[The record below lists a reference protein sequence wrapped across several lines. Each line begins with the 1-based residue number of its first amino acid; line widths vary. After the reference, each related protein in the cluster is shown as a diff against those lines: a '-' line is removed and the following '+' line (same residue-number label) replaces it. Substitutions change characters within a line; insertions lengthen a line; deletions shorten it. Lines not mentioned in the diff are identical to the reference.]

1 MRQVIDTAPRDGK
14 VVILEDD
21 ASGTYDVAQWSIEA
35 GNWIGENGEPSKITP
50 THWYAMPGDKYALP
64 EDSQVGPLAS
74 RRRGYNFFH
83 PFNFFSSDRS
93 APRQSA
99 AASDAIEH
107 RPVANAVSMNA
118 VVEAQTS
125 PVIAMH
131 TPHTRGRFA
140 ASSITVI
147 IIVAALVGMYL
158 LRAEPETRYAGHL
171 DIARSGTAGAKAVDQ
186 EIRRP
191 QDSRN
196 VDPVTWDLAPLQ
208 RQAEADR
215 ANTQMPAGE
224 ELAQFKQVAESAAE
238 IRQALQR
245 EHDRAEALA
254 RELAAA
260 RLEIDAHAALS
271 DKEKDEAGPL
281 KQVAESTA
289 AEMRKSLQR
298 ERDRA
303 EALAQEL
310 ATARREIDT
319 HTALLD
325 KEKDEAAQLKQAA
338 ASAMEGLRQSLQ
350 QEHHRAEALAQ
361 ELATA
366 RREIDTYA
374 ALSNKGRDEATKLK
388 LAAESAT
395 EGLRQSLQQERNRA
409 EALERELE
417 LARGRA
423 DPRIAFQPAANSPIV
438 VAAEQH
444 PAAESQGSPEA
455 ARLISRASALLRQ
468 GDIGA
473 ARVVLE
479 RAAQTGSAQ
488 ASFTLAE
495 TYDPVILSAW
505 GTYGTRGDTTKA
517 REFYANAYAGGIQ
530 EAKDRINALRQ

>member
-281 KQVAESTA
+281 
-289 AEMRKSLQR
+289 
-298 ERDRA
+298 
-303 EALAQEL
+303 
-310 ATARREIDT
+310 
-319 HTALLD
+319 
-325 KEKDEAAQLKQAA
+325 
-338 ASAMEGLRQSLQ
+338 
-350 QEHHRAEALAQ
+350 
-361 ELATA
+361 
-366 RREIDTYA
+366 
-374 ALSNKGRDEATKLK
+374 
-388 LAAESAT
+388 
-395 EGLRQSLQQERNRA
+395 
-409 EALERELE
+409 
-417 LARGRA
+417 
-423 DPRIAFQPAANSPIV
+423 
-438 VAAEQH
+438 
-444 PAAESQGSPEA
+444 
-455 ARLISRASALLRQ
+455 
-468 GDIGA
+468 
-473 ARVVLE
+473 
-479 RAAQTGSAQ
+479 
-488 ASFTLAE
+488 
-495 TYDPVILSAW
+495 
-505 GTYGTRGDTTKA
+505 
-517 REFYANAYAGGIQ
+517 
-530 EAKDRINALRQ
+530 